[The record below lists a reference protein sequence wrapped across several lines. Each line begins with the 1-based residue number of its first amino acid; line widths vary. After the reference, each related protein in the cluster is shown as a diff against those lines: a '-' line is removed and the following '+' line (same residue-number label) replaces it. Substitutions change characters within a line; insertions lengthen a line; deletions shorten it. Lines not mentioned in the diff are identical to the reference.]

1 MLALPKNS
9 TLFGL
14 HRLLDHATRW
24 LDHCES
30 QGDFNTIEDFITE
43 LEIKISEVTSTIDF
57 LERCYGQ
64 TIDR

>member
-1 MLALPKNS
+1 MPALPKNP

-14 HRLLDHATRW
+14 HHLLDHASRW

-30 QGDFNTIEDFITE
+30 QDDFNTIEDFITE

-64 TIDR
+64 TIDG